1 MDKLAIAVFYVF
13 ALLCL
18 AVWANEGLLAALSLW
33 GLGVTLYLG
42 LHLLRQQQLL
52 DWLQSPDNKSLPI
65 ASGHWRAIFE
75 TLKNFIWRHQTIS
88 SELSDSMSRFKN
100 AVSVLPDG
108 VVIFNQHQQVE
119 WCNPAAESQLGLNLW
134 RDQDHKL
141 NAGVHHP
148 EAVGYLEAEEYNI
161 PLKIKS
167 RSNSQIELEL
177 KIYTFGAQQKI
188 MLCQDISQSQKLDA
202 MRRDFIANVSH
213 ELRTPLTVV
222 GGFLETLHDIP
233 GAVSKQY
240 LHYIEL
246 MEQQTQRMRS
256 LVDDLLTLSRIE
268 SDANVPE
275 NNEIHMQR
283 LLERILSNAQGLS
296 QGKHKI
302 THDISPNLILIGAED
317 EIYSA
322 CSNLLNNAIR
332 YTPERGYIHVTWKA
346 TDHGALY
353 SVMDTGIGIPKQ
365 HIGRITERF
374 YRVDKSRSR
383 DTGGTGLGLSIVK
396 HILVRHQAQLKI
408 ESVEQEGS
416 TFSILFPNAR
426 VMQKH

>member
-1 MDKLAIAVFYVF
+1 MDKFAVAIFYVF

-18 AVWANEGLLAALSLW
+18 VLWVHQGILAALSLW

-42 LHLLRQQQLL
+42 KHLLRQHQLL
-52 DWLQSPDNKSLPI
+52 DWLRSPDNKTLPT
-65 ASGHWRAIFE
+65 ASGHWQAIFE
-75 TLKNFIWRHQTIS
+75 TLKHFVRRNQIITT
-88 SELSDSMSRFKN
+88 ELSDSMLRFKN

-134 RDQDHKL
+134 RDQDQKL

-148 EAVGYLEAEEYNI
+148 QAVKYLEAEQYDE
-161 PLKIKS
+161 PLQITS
-167 RSNSQIELEL
+167 RLQPDQDLEL
-177 KIYTFGAQQKI
+177 RVYTFGAQQKI
-188 MLCQDISQSQKLDA
+188 LVCQDISQTQKLDA
-202 MRRDFIANVSH
+202 MRRNFIANVSH

-240 LHYIEL
+240 LHHIDL

-256 LVDDLLTLSRIE
+256 LVEDLLTLSRIE

-275 NNEIHMQR
+275 NNEINMQS
-283 LLERILSNAQGLS
+283 LLERILGNAQGLS
-296 QGKHKI
+296 LGKHKI
-302 THDISPNLILIGAED
+302 THDIAQNLKLIGAED

-332 YTPERGYIHVTWKA
+332 YTPENGHIHVTWKA
-346 TDHGALY
+346 ADNGAIY
-353 SVMDTGIGIPKQ
+353 SVMDSGIGIPKE

-408 ESVEQEGS
+408 ESIEHEGS
-416 TFSILFPNAR
+416 TFSILFPKAR
-426 VMQKH
+426 VVQK